1 MVCVTS
7 SSLVSQPPATGGGDP
22 ASSRSEME
30 TDARVRVV
38 AKEHFDEFSAP
49 SPLVKAVLI
58 AEGVGVVRNG
68 LAIPLAFVNTTS
80 PAAIGLGWALAPLH
94 LLYGV
99 IAAAVAIKLL
109 PSCFADFEKALKSAS
124 LEEKWRSGLNVLDK
138 ILLLA
143 IGISLSVVA
152 FLIVVSLAGAAAA
165 AAVSIASAVFAVLV
179 TVRGVE
185 MMVRGGYALWKSNQ
199 FQKEFLDQCKI
210 GNAAQWLR
218 GEQLRDPVALKNRIG
233 QSACDALADA
243 LAKVDL
249 NQPIDKQLVQLGVH
263 EPLMKSVDRG
273 ICEEKLKQQL
283 IVAVGTI
290 MFVGGALSIPTI
302 AASHGLLLPAIG
314 VAFSV
319 AGSVFSLGMEALWMP
334 YDNPAWFRKLAA
346 YRYSMHERDHPL
358 QGVRAEANKVEILS
372 PTCSE
377 GVRGRSRR
385 LWSCGLR
392 RARCRYGVPPRR
404 DPIRLSTSG
413 FFERP
418 DRIAR
423 GASDGRRQRD

>member
-1 MVCVTS
+1 MACATS
-7 SSLVSQPPATGGGDP
+7 SLDSQPPATGGGDP
-22 ASSRSEME
+22 ASFRCE
-30 TDARVRVV
+30 TEADARVKVV

-49 SPLVKAVLI
+49 SPLVKAVLT

-80 PAAIGLGWALAPLH
+80 PAAIGIGWALAPLH

-99 IAAAVAIKLL
+99 IAAVAAIKLL
-109 PSCFADFEKALKSAS
+109 PSCFADFKKALNGDS
-124 LEEKWRSGLNVLDK
+124 LEEKWRSGLNVFDK
-138 ILLLA
+138 ILLLS
-143 IGISLSVVA
+143 IGITLSVVA
-152 FLIVVSLAGAAAA
+152 FLMVVSLAGAAA
-165 AAVSIASAVFAVLV
+165 VSIASVVFAVLV
-179 TVRGVE
+179 TVRGIE
-185 MMVRGGYALWKSNQ
+185 MMVRGGYALWKGNQ
-199 FQKEFLDQCKI
+199 FQKEFLDQCKL

-218 GEQLRDPVALKNRIG
+218 GEQLRDPAALKNRIG

-249 NQPIDKQLVQLGVH
+249 NQPIDEQLVQLGVH
-263 EPLMKSVDRG
+263 EQFMKSVDRG

-290 MFVGGALSIPTI
+290 MFVGGALSIPAI

-346 YRYSMHERDHPL
+346 WRYSTHEKDHPL
-358 QGVRAEANKVEILS
+358 QGVRKEANKVEIIS
-372 PTCSE
+372 PTRGE

-385 LWSCGLR
+385 LWSCGSR
-392 RARCRYGVPPRR
+392 RACWPLWSPAKAGSH
-404 DPIRLSTSG
+404 STFG
-413 FFERP
+413 KRNF
-418 DRIAR
+418 
-423 GASDGRRQRD
+423 